1 MTRRSPRRQYW
12 TALLLIGLATGPVSA
27 KDIKLGGEQKDKI
40 PINMVVLPT
49 IAVMIRTEDGGWK
62 HIKIDAWLAGTDA
75 DNARKLDGLKH
86 QIITKADHDIPTR
99 NYETLQAPDLGSREA
114 KRIIHAAVE
123 AGLGHEWKGE
133 VLIHNMMVY

>member
-1 MTRRSPRRQYW
+1 MTRSYPRRRYL
-12 TALLLIGLATGPVSA
+12 AAFLLIGLAMGPVSA
-27 KDIKLGGEQKDKI
+27 KDIKLGGEQKDKLAPNI
-40 PINMVVLPT
+40 VVLPV
-49 IAVMIRTEDGGWK
+49 IAVMIRTDDGGWK

-86 QIITKADHDIPTR
+86 QIIIKADHEIPQR
-99 NYETLQAPDLGSREA
+99 NYETLQSPDLGTKEA

>member
-1 MTRRSPRRQYW
+1 MSRNYSHGLCLSI
-12 TALLLIGLATGPVSA
+12 LLSSLLVLSPVSA
-27 KDIKLGGEQKDKI
+27 KDIKLGGEQKDKLAPNI
-40 PINMVVLPT
+40 VVLPV

-62 HIKIDAWLAGTDA
+62 HIKIDAWLSGTDA

-86 QIITKADHDIPTR
+86 QIITKADHEIPNR
-99 NYETLQAPDLGSREA
+99 NYETLQSPAQGTKEA
-114 KRIIHAAVE
+114 KRIIHEAVE